1 MKRFWVVAALVGAL
15 LPWPAGAR
23 EKKAEEPFYRRYLIP
38 GSPLDDRIREQERRV
53 QADPSSATLR
63 NDFGNLLAARR
74 FPKEAREQYEIAMK
88 LDKSNFI
95 APYNMGMVYETEGK
109 ISDAISAYE
118 KSVDRNRGFP
128 PARFRLGRLYERRGR
143 ANQAV
148 AQYAR
153 ALEIDPAMRDV
164 RRNPLVAD
172 TRLLDRVSLS
182 NYEKDI
188 ARASLATG
196 ALYADETIIRRVPT
210 DRPLFS
216 SDLVDPA
223 EPETVDTR
231 RPGVSRAPATMPAGP
246 GETRP
251 QQDLGGRPAPVPVP
265 EAPASQPTRQENPQD
280 DNPLGL
286 RPRPPQPTPQP
297 QPQ

>member
-1 MKRFWVVAALVGAL
+1 MKRFWAAAALAGAL
-15 LPWPAGAR
+15 LPGEAGAR
-23 EKKAEEPFYRRYLIP
+23 EKKAEEPFYRRYLVA
-38 GSPLDDRIREQERRV
+38 GNPLDDRIREQERRV

-74 FPKEAREQYEIAMK
+74 FPKEAREHYEIAMK

-153 ALEIDPAMRDV
+153 ALEIDPTMRDV

-188 ARASLATG
+188 ARASMATG
-196 ALYADETIIRRVPT
+196 ALYADEAILRRVPT
-210 DRPLFS
+210 DRPLSS

-223 EPETVDTR
+223 EPETVDAR
-231 RPGVSRAPATMPAGP
+231 RPTAARVPAPLPAGP

-251 QQDLGGRPAPVPVP
+251 QQDLGGQPAPVPQ
-265 EAPASQPTRQENPQD
+265 APVSQPTRQENPQD

-286 RPRPPQPTPQP
+286 RPRPPAPTPVP
-297 QPQ
+297 Q

>member
-1 MKRFWVVAALVGAL
+1 MKRFWAAAALVGAL

-23 EKKAEEPFYRRYLIP
+23 EKKTEEPFYRRYLIP
-38 GSPLDDRIREQERRV
+38 GNALDDRIREQERRV

-95 APYNMGMVYETEGK
+95 APYNLGMVYETEGK
-109 ISDAISAYE
+109 ISEAISAYE

-153 ALEIDPAMRDV
+153 ALEIDPGMRDV

-172 TRLLDRVSLS
+172 TRLLDRVSLF

-196 ALYADETIIRRVPT
+196 ALYADEAIIRRVPT

-223 EPETVDTR
+223 EPETVDAR
-231 RPGVSRAPATMPAGP
+231 RPSAARVPASLPAGP

-251 QQDLGGRPAPVPVP
+251 QQDLEGRPAPPPVP
-265 EAPASQPTRQENPQD
+265 QAPASQPTPQENPYD
-280 DNPLGL
+280 PLGL
-286 RPRPPQPTPQP
+286 GGPRPRPPQATPVP
-297 QPQ
+297 Q

>member
-1 MKRFWVVAALVGAL
+1 MKRLWAAAALAGAL
-15 LPWPAGAR
+15 LPGQAGAR
-23 EKKAEEPFYRRYLIP
+23 EKKAEEPFYRRYLVA
-38 GSPLDDRIREQERRV
+38 GNPLDDRIREQERRV

-143 ANQAV
+143 ANEAV

-153 ALEIDPAMRDV
+153 ALEIDPTMREV

-196 ALYADETIIRRVPT
+196 AIYADETIIRRVPT

-223 EPETVDTR
+223 EPETVDAR
-231 RPGVSRAPATMPAGP
+231 RPSAARVPATLPAGP
-246 GETRP
+246 RETRP
-251 QQDLGGRPAPVPVP
+251 QQDLGGRPAPPPVP
-265 EAPASQPTRQENPQD
+265 EAPASQPARQDSPQD

-286 RPRPPQPTPQP
+286 RPRPPLPTPLP
-297 QPQ
+297 Q